1 MPSGQ
6 TMLKLSYL
14 IFTSS
19 FFRHITACILQ
30 CLYALGNGFCI
41 FANKE
46 YNMKAIEINSK
57 TDKSGLLK
65 INYKLNRADS
75 NVRVLIL
82 LDDDAE
88 NDEEAIWM
96 NSISN
101 NPTFDFLKDS
111 AEDIYSLKDGEPFID

>member
-1 MPSGQ
+1 
-6 TMLKLSYL
+6 
-14 IFTSS
+14 
-19 FFRHITACILQ
+19 
-30 CLYALGNGFCI
+30 
-41 FANKE
+41 
-46 YNMKAIEINSK
+46 MKAIEINSK
-57 TDKSGLLK
+57 TAKSGLLK